1 MDNAFGLSPDDY
13 DDVIVE
19 IWPDTLT
26 PFNVFVSMATQWRT
40 GMGGASGLDYNCLPW
55 VMKLQGVEDE
65 ASALKDIRIMEAAA
79 LRIMHKD

>member
-40 GMGGASGLDYNCLPW
+40 SMGGASGLDYNCLPW

>member
-26 PFNVFVSMATQWRT
+26 PFNVFVSMTTQWRT